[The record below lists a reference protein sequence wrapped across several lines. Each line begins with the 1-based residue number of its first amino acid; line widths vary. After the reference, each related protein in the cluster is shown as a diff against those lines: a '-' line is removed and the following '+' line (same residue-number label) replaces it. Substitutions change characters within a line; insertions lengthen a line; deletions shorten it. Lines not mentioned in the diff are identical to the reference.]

1 MFSWLAKTGGVERDE
16 MLRTFNCGIGMI
28 AVVAPEKVDA
38 VLEALKAHGEQAVR
52 LGTMVSRADAGVV
65 YQGTLAL

>member
-1 MFSWLAKTGGVERDE
+1 

-28 AVVAPEKVDA
+28 AVVAPENVDA

-52 LGTMVSRADAGVV
+52 LGTMVARADAGVV